1 MRQRELPRCR
11 ATTSLR
17 LLPSGIRLL
26 TPAFWLL
33 ASAFCLL
40 PSITRAQTAQLTPPA
55 TSAGQVA
62 RQGNGFVLRVQT
74 NVVLV
79 DVRVTDR
86 HGNPVTNLTQDDFR
100 VFEDGVAQK
109 ISSFSLENVGELA
122 SATGENGAPAIV
134 DLSKLPTIASPA
146 QVHRMVQ
153 DHRLIVLFFDLSS
166 MQVDDLLRAVKA
178 AENFE
183 RKQMTPA
190 DLVAIATYSS
200 DLRVV
205 QNFTNDR
212 DELHKALEGIR
223 VGESASLAAQGEI
236 GAAGGT
242 NANGE
247 EVVTQDTSE
256 AFTPDETEFNI
267 FNTDEKLAALES
279 LADLLRG
286 IPGRKSVI
294 HFSSGVQRTGVE
306 NQAQL
311 QATTDAANRANVSF
325 YTVDA
330 TGLVGLPPG
339 GDATSASP
347 SGTALFTGSA
357 VSSQFSNLEGGR
369 ETLAALAADTG
380 GRTFY
385 DMNDFAPAFTDI
397 QADNS
402 TYYLLGYTPSD
413 TRSDGRFR
421 RIRVQVNRPGV
432 KVQAR
437 PGYYAP
443 KNFRQFTA
451 EDKELQLE
459 QAMQLD
465 EPFVDLPMAVETAYF
480 RRPGQQYYVMLA
492 AKIPGSAISFLNKS
506 TSHQTEFDFAW
517 RATDNAGHIAA
528 QLRDTLPVKLSP
540 DNYTQVLGSNFLYE
554 GGFVLPPGDYKLKAV
569 VRENL
574 SGKMGAFEEPLVL
587 PPLKS
592 PLLAVSSV
600 VVSNQ
605 VQNSSTSVTSKGRK
619 NRAAQAPAGHPLQV
633 GDQNVLPSVTRV
645 FRTDQNLYAY
655 LESYAPTGSAKSGA
669 ANSGNTAAASSS
681 APGGSPPS
689 SVALVFFRGSAKIS
703 EAGPFPGQPEKSS
716 GGAVRYFVKIPLA
729 KFPSGRY
736 WMQVN
741 VLDPAVDQVAFARVP
756 LAIRKLAPAAPP
768 AGPAPSGR

>member
-1 MRQRELPRCR
+1 MPGRISTEDRPTEAL
-11 ATTSLR
+11 
-17 LLPSGIRLL
+17 GLL
-26 TPAFWLL
+26 TPVCFPLSARCLLL
-33 ASAFCLL
+33 AAFFSL
-40 PSITRAQTAQLTPPA
+40 PSVTRAQTARTTPPA
-55 TSAGQVA
+55 TSAGPVA
-62 RQGNGFVLRVQT
+62 RQGNTFVLRVQT

-100 VFEDGVAQK
+100 VSEDGIPQK
-109 ISSFSLENVGELA
+109 ISSFSLENIGQLA
-122 SATGENGAPAIV
+122 SATGENGGPAII
-134 DLSKLPTIASPA
+134 DLGKLPTIVNPA
-146 QVHRMVQ
+146 QVNRMVQ

-166 MQVDDLLRAVKA
+166 MQVDDLLRAIKA
-178 AENFE
+178 AENFT

-190 DLVAIATYSS
+190 DLLAIVTYSS
-200 DLRVV
+200 DLRVL

-212 DELHKALEGIR
+212 DELHKAIETIR
-223 VGESASLAAQGEI
+223 VGESSSLASQGEM

-247 EVVTQDTSE
+247 EIVTQDTSE

-267 FNTDEKLAALES
+267 FNTDQKLAALES

-385 DMNDFAPAFTDI
+385 DMNDFGPAFTDI
-397 QADNS
+397 QEDNS
-402 TYYLLGYTPSD
+402 TYYLLGYSPSD

-421 RIRVQVNRPGV
+421 RIKVQVNRPGV

-465 EPFVDLPMAVETAYF
+465 EPFVDLPIAVETAYF
-480 RRPGQQYYVMLA
+480 RRPAQQYYVMLA
-492 AKIPGSAISFLNKS
+492 AKIPGSAVSFLNKS

-517 RATDNAGHIAA
+517 RATDSTGRIAA
-528 QLRDTLPVKLSP
+528 QLRDTLPVKLNP
-540 DNYTQVLGSNFLYE
+540 DNYAQVLGSNLLYE
-554 GGFVLPPGDYKLKAV
+554 GGFVLPPGTYKLKAV

-574 SGKMGAFEEPLVL
+574 SGKMGTFEGSLVL
-587 PPLKS
+587 PQLTS
-592 PLLAVSSV
+592 PMLAVSSV

-605 VQNSSTSVTSKGRK
+605 VQNSAGSEAAGGGK
-619 NRAAQAPAGHPLQV
+619 NRKKTPQAPAGRPLQI

-655 LESYAPTGSAKSGA
+655 LESYAPASGAKSG
-669 ANSGNTAAASSS
+669 GAASNAVDTPPS
-681 APGGSPPS
+681 AGVSPS
-689 SVALVFFRGSAKIS
+689 SVALVFFRGGAKIS
-703 EAGPFPGQPEKSS
+703 EAGPFPGQPEKSEA
-716 GGAVRYFVKIPLA
+716 GVVRYFVRIPLER
-729 KFPSGRY
+729 FPSGRY

-741 VLDPAVDQVAFARVP
+741 VLDPIADQVAFARVP
-756 LAIRKLAPAAPP
+756 LAIRKLAPVKAV
-768 AGPAPSGR
+768 AGPAPTGR

>member
-1 MRQRELPRCR
+1 MQVKLSVKYPTQT
-11 ATTSLR
+11 A
-17 LLPSGIRLL
+17 GRLL
-26 TPAFWLL
+26 TPGFWLL
-33 ASAFCLL
+33 PSAFFVLL
-40 PSITRAQTAQLTPPA
+40 SGFCFVSFLGSAQSAQVTAPA
-55 TSAGQVA
+55 TSAGPVA
-62 RQGNGFVLRVQT
+62 RQGNNFVVRVQT
-74 NVVLV
+74 NIVLV
-79 DVRVTDR
+79 DVRVTDK
-86 HGNPVTNLTQDDFR
+86 HGNPITNLTQNEFR
-100 VFEDGVAQK
+100 VYEDGVPQK
-109 ISSFSLENVGELA
+109 ISSFSLENIGQLA
-122 SATGENGAPAIV
+122 SATGENGAPAII
-134 DLSKLPTIASPA
+134 DLGKLPTIVSPA
-146 QVHRMVQ
+146 QVNRMVQ

-166 MQVDDLLRAVKA
+166 MQIDDLLRAVKA
-178 AENFE
+178 AENFAH
-183 RKQMTPA
+183 KQMTPA

-212 DELHKALEGIR
+212 DELHKALESIR
-223 VGESASLAAQGEI
+223 VGESSSLEAQGET
-236 GAAGGT
+236 GAAGGA

-247 EVVTQDTSE
+247 EIVTQDTSE

-347 SGTALFTGSA
+347 TGTALYTGSA
-357 VSSQFSNLEGGR
+357 VSSQFSNLEQGR

-385 DMNDFAPAFTDI
+385 DMNDFGPAFTDI
-397 QADNS
+397 QEDNS

-421 RIRVQVNRPGV
+421 RIKVQVDRAGV

-480 RRPGQQYYVMLA
+480 RRPGQQYYVVLA

-506 TSHQTEFDFAW
+506 TSHRTEFDFAW
-517 RATDNAGHIAA
+517 RATDSDGRIAA
-528 QLRDTLPVKLSP
+528 QLRDTLPVKLDP
-540 DNYTQVLGSNFLYE
+540 ENYEQVLGSNFLYE
-554 GGFVLPPGDYKLKAV
+554 GGFVLPPGNYKLKAV

-574 SGKMGAFEEPLVL
+574 SGKMGTFEEPLVL
-587 PPLKS
+587 PQVTS
-592 PLLAVSSV
+592 PMLTVSSV

-605 VQNSSTSVTSKGRK
+605 VQNSAGSEATTGRK
-619 NRAAQAPAGHPLQV
+619 NKKKTPPSPSGHPLQI
-633 GDQNVLPSVTRV
+633 GEENVLPSVTRV

-655 LESYAPTGSAKSGA
+655 LESYAPTGAGKLAG
-669 ANSGNTAAASSS
+669 ASSS
-681 APGGSPPS
+681 AGDATSSAGSSPP
-689 SVALVFFRGSAKIS
+689 SVALVFFRGGAMIS
-703 EAGPFPGQPEKSS
+703 EAGPFPGVPEKSPA
-716 GGAVRYFVKIPLA
+716 GTVRYFVKIPLQR
-729 KFPSGRY
+729 FPSGRY

-741 VLDPAVDQVAFARVP
+741 VLDPAADQVAFARVP
-756 LAIRKLAPAAPP
+756 LAIRKFATVAPAV
-768 AGPAPSGR
+768 GPAPSGK

>member
-1 MRQRELPRCR
+1 MAKYQKARVRRLLSVFWLLP
-11 ATTSLR
+11 SSFR
-17 LLPSGIRLL
+17 LLP
-26 TPAFWLL
+26 P
-33 ASAFCLL
+33 AFCLL
-40 PSITRAQTAQLTPPA
+40 LSACLLLSLAPAQTTQVRPPS
-55 TSAGQVA
+55 TFSGPVA
-62 RQGNGFVLRVQT
+62 RQQNGFVVRVQT

-79 DVRVTDR
+79 DVRVTDK
-86 HGNPVTNLTQDDFR
+86 HGNPVTNLTLDDFR
-100 VFEDGVAQK
+100 IFEDGVPQK
-109 ISSFSLENVGELA
+109 ITSFSLENIGQLA
-122 SATGENGAPAIV
+122 NATGENGAPAII
-134 DLSKLPTIASPA
+134 DLGKLPTIASPA
-146 QVHRMVQ
+146 QVNRLVQ

-166 MQVDDLLRAVKA
+166 MQVDDLLRAARA
-178 AENFE
+178 AENFT
-183 RKQMTPA
+183 RNQMTPA

-212 DELHKALEGIR
+212 DELHKAIESIR
-223 VGESASLAAQGEI
+223 LGESSSLAAQGET

-242 NANGE
+242 SASGE

-347 SGTALFTGSA
+347 TGTALYTGSA
-357 VSSQFSNLEGGR
+357 VSSQFSNLEQGR

-397 QADNS
+397 QEDNS

-421 RIRVQVNRPGV
+421 RIKVQVDRAGV

-480 RRPGQQYYVMLA
+480 RRPGQQYYVVLA

-506 TSHQTEFDFAW
+506 TSHQTEFDFVW
-517 RATDNAGHIAA
+517 RATDSAGRIAA
-528 QLRDTLPVKLSP
+528 ELRDTLPVKLNP
-540 DNYTQVLGSNFLYE
+540 ENYAQVLGSNFLYE
-554 GGFVLPPGDYKLKAV
+554 GGFVLPPGSYKLKAV

-574 SGKMGAFEEPLVL
+574 SGKMGTFEQPLEL
-587 PPLKS
+587 PPLTS
-592 PLLAVSSV
+592 PMLAVSSV
-600 VVSNQ
+600 VISNQ
-605 VQNSSTSVTSKGRK
+605 VQNSAGSEAAGGRRK
-619 NRAAQAPAGHPLQV
+619 KAPQPPSGRPLQV
-633 GDQNVLPSVTRV
+633 GGENVLPSVTRV

-655 LESYAPTGSAKSGA
+655 LESYAPAGGKFNGASADASGA
-669 ANSGNTAAASSS
+669 PSAA
-681 APGGSPPS
+681 GPS
-689 SVALVFFRGSAKIS
+689 LPSVGLVFFRGGAKIS
-703 EAGPFPGQPEKSS
+703 EAGPFPGEREKSPA
-716 GGAVRYFVKIPLA
+716 GTVRYFVKIPLQ

-741 VLDPAVDQVAFARVP
+741 VLDPAADQVAFARVP
-756 LAIRKLAPAAPP
+756 LAIRKLASMTPA